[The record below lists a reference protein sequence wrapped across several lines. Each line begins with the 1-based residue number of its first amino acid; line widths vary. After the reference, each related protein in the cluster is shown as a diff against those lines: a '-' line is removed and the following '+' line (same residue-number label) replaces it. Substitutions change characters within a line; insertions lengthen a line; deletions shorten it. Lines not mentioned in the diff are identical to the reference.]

1 MLILPP
7 QVVARL
13 LPVRSTSAN
22 GPKPQ
27 KKCATGWNMRGTNA
41 LIARFTP
48 VDVVVEAVAPVGL
61 PEDVTVETF
70 VVVFV

>member
-1 MLILPP
+1 
-7 QVVARL
+7 
-13 LPVRSTSAN
+13 
-22 GPKPQ
+22 
-27 KKCATGWNMRGTNA
+27 MRGTNA